1 MIELHHSID
10 QWDRSEP
17 IQINLDTIVYHSAP
31 ACLRFQDVA
40 PFSDWLTILS
50 RHAEAQCIKD
60 GRLVTWGNF
69 RRGNVE
75 QPFCFRNQ
83 APLGTANLTNCYFT
97 TVDKHLTRLWIRQ
110 DDVNTSLGQWFAEMT
125 LNTWEHWRLSWWSA
139 LTNGGVS
146 TLLISLEKEIDDEW
160 VEQGAPVEYAAN
172 TWHDSEI
179 NRCGFQG
186 NPYNSYHVR
195 VDDSEI
201 WTRT

>member
-1 MIELHHSID
+1 MTILHHSVD
-10 QWDRSEP
+10 QWDREEP
-17 IQINLDTIVYHSAP
+17 TQINLDTIVYHSAP

-40 PFSDWLTILS
+40 PFKNYLTILS
-50 RHAEAQCIKD
+50 RHAEAQCIID
-60 GRLVTWGNF
+60 GRLVTWAHF
-69 RRGNVE
+69 MRANVP

-83 APLGTANLTNCYFT
+83 APLGTANRDNCYYT
-97 TVDKHLTRLWIRQ
+97 YMDKHSQNLYIYQEGIPTF
-110 DDVNTSLGQWFAEMT
+110 LGQWFAEMT
-125 LNTWEHWRLSWWSA
+125 LNTWIHWRLSWWSA

-146 TLLISLEKEIDDEW
+146 TLLVSLEKEIDGEW
-160 VEQGAPVEYAAN
+160 VEQGAPIEYAAN

-186 NPYNSYHVR
+186 APGGAYHVR